1 CALPIFRTARRGGR
15 GGRQRRRPLGLA
27 GRCAA
32 RPSLLAARS
41 RGGHLRARAA
51 DLHGGDPHGGEDALR
66 AADDPILAGRRAQRR
81 KPALRSGPRPRP
93 GRETAGDRAGTR
105 EVCWRPGAAGED
117 RTEGRDGLRGLC
129 AYGRRP
135 CRGDPHPSASRSGA
149 ALGRLRLWR
158 RSRPRQARAHGRGGR
173 HGRSRD
179 RDERQSEER
188 GPRGDHSGDPRGDPA
203 DPPPGRHRRARPPP
217 RDRAGQRRRRA
228 RRGGV
233 GRGPGARGLSDRW
246 HGATALRRPGGSAS
260 RARRTFEAMSTHPSR
275 NEARFSLGEI
285 ATVVAGELR
294 GPKDLAVVGVG
305 TDSRALWPGALFVAL
320 RGERFDGHTFLPA
333 AATRAAAAIGRRGYE
348 PPASLASFPLIR
360 VDDPLAALGALAR
373 AHRDR
378 FPELRLGAVTGS
390 NGKTTTK
397 ELAAAVL
404 EAAFGKTLK
413 TEGNL
418 NNEIGLP
425 LTLLR
430 LDASHRAACV
440 EMGMNHPGEIA
451 RLTAIARPRA
461 GLVTCAQPVHLQGL
475 GSVEGVARAK
485 GELYAGLEEDA
496 IAVVNADDPLMVEQ
510 ARRSGRR
517 CLSFGGS

>member
-1 CALPIFRTARRGGR
+1 M
-15 GGRQRRRPLGLA
+15 
-27 GRCAA
+27 
-32 RPSLLAARS
+32 
-41 RGGHLRARAA
+41 
-51 DLHGGDPHGGEDALR
+51 
-66 AADDPILAGRRAQRR
+66 
-81 KPALRSGPRPRP
+81 SGN
-93 GRETAGDRAGTR
+93 
-105 EVCWRPGAAGED
+105 
-117 RTEGRDGLRGLC
+117 
-129 AYGRRP
+129 
-135 CRGDPHPSASRSGA
+135 
-149 ALGRLRLWR
+149 
-158 RSRPRQARAHGRGGR
+158 
-173 HGRSRD
+173 
-179 RDERQSEER
+179 
-188 GPRGDHSGDPRGDPA
+188 
-203 DPPPGRHRRARPPP
+203 
-217 RDRAGQRRRRA
+217 
-228 RRGGV
+228 
-233 GRGPGARGLSDRW
+233 
-246 HGATALRRPGGSAS
+246 
-260 RARRTFEAMSTHPSR
+260 PSR
-275 NEARFSLGEI
+275 NEARFSLGE
-285 ATVVAGELR
+285 VARIVSGELR
-294 GPKDLAVVGVG
+294 GPAELGVVGVG
-305 TDSRALWPGALFVAL
+305 TDTRALWPGALFVAL
-320 RGERFDGHTFLPA
+320 RGERFDGHEFLSA
-333 AATRAAAAIGRRGYE
+333 AAEKAAAAIVRRDYE
-348 PPASLASFPLIR
+348 PPASLASFPLVR

-378 FPELRLGAVTGS
+378 FPDLRLGAVTGS

-485 GELYAGLEEDA
+485 GELYAGLEDDA

-517 CLSFGGS
+517 CLSFGGPGADVALERIVSTGREGIVFEVRIRGGRPRPVRLRLVGAHNAKNACAAMALGLALGASEDAVVAGVEQARGAPRRLELRPAPGGVTILDDCYNANPASAVAALRTAAELAPPGRLVAVLGDLLELGAYEERGHEEVGRAAAAARVSALVAFGPRARTIARTAREGGVSEILETEDPAEALGWLRARLREGDLVLLKASRGMRLERIADPLVEGA